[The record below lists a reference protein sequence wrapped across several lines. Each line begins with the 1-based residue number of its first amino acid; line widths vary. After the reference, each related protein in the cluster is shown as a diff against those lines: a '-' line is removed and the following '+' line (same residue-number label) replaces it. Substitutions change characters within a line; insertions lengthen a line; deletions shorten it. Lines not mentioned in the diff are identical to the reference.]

1 MTVARARSGD
11 VGAFEQLYR
20 RHVGRV
26 YAICLRMTADPA
38 RAEDHTQEAFIRA
51 WEKLDTYRGESGFER
66 WLSRVAVNVV
76 RSGHRARG
84 RREERERPMDGDE
97 SPVPGP
103 TTGAALDLERALCGL
118 PPGAR
123 QVFVLHDV
131 EGYRHEEIA
140 GLLDVTTGTSKSQ
153 LHRARKLLRE
163 ALRS

>member
-11 VGAFEQLYR
+11 MGAFEQLYR
-20 RHVGRV
+20 CHVGRV
-26 YAICLRMTADPA
+26 YAICLRMTTDPA
-38 RAEDHTQEAFIRA
+38 RAEEHTQEAFVRA
-51 WEKLDTYRGESGFER
+51 WQKLHTYRGESGFER

-76 RSGHRARG
+76 RSGHRTRG
-84 RREERERPMDGDE
+84 RREEHERPMDDRE
-97 SPVPGP
+97 SPAPSS
-103 TTGAALDLERALCGL
+103 TTGEALDLERALAGL

-140 GLLDVTTGTSKSQ
+140 DLLEVTPGTSKSQ